1 LTEAVRLL
9 AMLRDLELVARRVVD
24 GIRFGV
30 HPSRSA
36 GHGVEFSQ
44 FRSYQPGDDPRLV
57 DWKLYA
63 RSERFFVREAEHETS
78 VPVRLAVDASESMGY
93 EEGGVSL
100 LAAARVVAG
109 VLALLAGRQG
119 DTVGL
124 YPLSDDPNVI
134 PAVPA
139 TRDRRQVSQVLA
151 ALERLRPAGAL
162 PDRKALETLLLEGP
176 RGLTVLISDL
186 HERADEL
193 RATAVRLA
201 NLGHDVS
208 VIHLVGAREREF
220 AYDGAVTFEELE
232 TGRTVRVDAAVAR
245 LGYLAAQT
253 AAWHALERELGEHDV
268 SYVRL
273 GLDEPLD
280 EVLRR
285 HLRLRARRG

>member
-36 GHGVEFSQ
+36 GQGVEFSQ

-78 VPVRLAVDASESMGY
+78 VPVRLAVDVSESMGY
-93 EEGGVSL
+93 EEEGVSL
-100 LAAARVVAG
+100 LAAARLVAG
-109 VLALLAGRQG
+109 VLALIAGRQG

-124 YPLSDDPNVI
+124 YPLSDSSHV

-151 ALERLRPAGAL
+151 ALERLRPAGVV
-162 PDRKALETLLLEGP
+162 PDRKALEALLLEGR

-193 RATAVRLA
+193 SATAARLA

-208 VIHLVGAREREF
+208 VIHIVGAREREF

-232 TGRTVRVDAAVAR
+232 TGRTVRVDAAAAR
-245 LGYLAAQT
+245 PRYLAAQT
-253 AAWHALERELGEHDV
+253 AAWHSLERELGEHDV

-273 GLDEPLD
+273 CLDEPLD
-280 EVLRR
+280 AVLRR